1 MSDKFTI
8 INLLNKLAVE
18 QKLTWKI
25 KSAYGNGLSK
35 NLLEILIYTL
45 PQQIRKGQIVFES
58 ITGKVVAVQYSGYK
72 SGAAENVVDMLLD
85 VINFEKHRKAADC
98 DLKSDLKKAVSAY

>member
-8 INLLNKLAVE
+8 INLLNKLSVE

-35 NLLEILIYTL
+35 NLLEILIYSL
-45 PQQIRKGQIVFES
+45 PQQIRKGQIVFEAIS
-58 ITGKVVAVQYSGYK
+58 GKVVTVQYAGY
-72 SGAAENVVDMLLD
+72 GTATAENVVDMLLD
-85 VINFEKHRKAADC
+85 VINFEKHRKAAEREFR
-98 DLKSDLKKAVSAY
+98 KTVSAC

>member
-8 INLLNKLAVE
+8 INLLNKLSVE

-25 KSAYGNGLSK
+25 KSAYGNGLGK

-45 PQQIRKGQIVFES
+45 PQQIRKGQIVFEALS
-58 ITGKVVAVQYSGYK
+58 GKVVNAQYSGYNAA
-72 SGAAENVVDMLLD
+72 AAENVVDMLLD
-85 VINFEKHRKAADC
+85 VINFEKHRKAADSEFR
-98 DLKSDLKKAVSAY
+98 KTVSAY

>member
-25 KSAYGNGLSK
+25 KSAYGNGLGK
-35 NLLEILIYTL
+35 NLLEILVYTL
-45 PQQIRKGQIVFES
+45 PQQIRKGQIVFEA
-58 ITGKVVAVQYSGYK
+58 INGKVVSAQYSGYK
-72 SGAAENVVDMLLD
+72 SAAAENVVDMLLD
-85 VINFEKHRKAADC
+85 VINFEKHRKAAE
-98 DLKSDLKKAVSAY
+98 SDHKKAVSVY

>member
-25 KSAYGNGLSK
+25 KSAYGNGLGK
-35 NLLEILIYTL
+35 NLLEVLIYSL
-45 PQQIRKGQIVFES
+45 PQQIRKGQIIFEAG
-58 ITGKVVAVQYSGYK
+58 TGQVMTIQYSGFK
-72 SGAAENVVDMLLD
+72 APAAENIVDMLLD
-85 VINFEKHRKAADC
+85 VINFEKHRKAADG
-98 DLKSDLKKAVSAY
+98 DLKKAVSAY